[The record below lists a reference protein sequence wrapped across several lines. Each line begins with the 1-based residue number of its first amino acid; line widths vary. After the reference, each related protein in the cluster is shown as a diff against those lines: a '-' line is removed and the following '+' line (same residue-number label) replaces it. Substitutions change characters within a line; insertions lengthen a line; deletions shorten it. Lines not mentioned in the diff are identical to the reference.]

1 MIYQTIF
8 KELNKIVNLEK
19 LIRLEHLKYT
29 SKGFMDLNFDFLRV
43 DEQNRGIFA
52 ISHYY
57 KQNGD
62 MIADPDM
69 ELRIDNSWDTP
80 TCEALTFQ
88 DINGYQEVYP
98 TINNEEMVYPKLKK
112 SLNSFLLQ
120 WIKNIQQQN
129 FKEEDQQEY
138 ILKVEA

>member
-8 KELNKIVNLEK
+8 NELTKIINIETLK
-19 LIRLEHLKYT
+19 RLEHLKFK
-29 SKGFMDLNFDFLRV
+29 SSGFMDLNFDFLRV
-43 DEQNRGIFA
+43 DNQNRYVIA

-88 DINGYQEVYP
+88 DRNGYQEVYP
-98 TINNEEMVYPKLKK
+98 IINNEEITLEDINFLDKK
-112 SLNSFLLQ
+112 SDIIFQDSSKLRRNT
-120 WIKNIQQQN
+120 QN
-129 FKEEDQQEY
+129 
-138 ILKVEA
+138 

>member
-8 KELNKIVNLEK
+8 NELTKIVNIETLK
-19 LIRLEHLKYT
+19 RLGHLKFE
-29 SKGFMDLNFDFLRV
+29 SGGFMDLNFDFLRV
-43 DEQNRGIFA
+43 DNQDRYVIA

-62 MIADPDM
+62 MIPDPDM
-69 ELRIDNSWDTP
+69 EIRIDNSWDTP

-88 DINGYQEVYP
+88 DKNGYQEVYP
-98 TINNEEMVYPKLKK
+98 TINNKEMVYPKLKK

-120 WIKNIQQQN
+120 WIKNIQKQN
-129 FKEEDQQEY
+129 Y
-138 ILKVEA
+138 SRVNA

>member
-8 KELNKIVNLEK
+8 NELTKIINIETLK
-19 LIRLEHLKYT
+19 RLEHLKFK
-29 SKGFMDLNFDFLRV
+29 SSGFMDLNFDFLRV
-43 DEQNRGIFA
+43 DNQNRYVIA

-88 DINGYQEVYP
+88 DRNGYQEVYP
-98 TINNEEMVYPKLKK
+98 IINNEEMIYPKLKK

-120 WIKNIQQQN
+120 WIKNIQKQN
-129 FKEEDQQEY
+129 Y
-138 ILKVEA
+138 SRVNA